1 MKPIG
6 ACKGHG
12 ARDER
17 GASLIEVMVAMV
29 MLTSALLGL
38 AGAAGLAVRST
49 NQGRQ
54 DLQLWMAVQ
63 WAADSLY
70 SVGAG
75 GVVNGSDV
83 VQGRSVSWTVSGA
96 NPVRI
101 ELLVGRLDSR
111 HQTVQ
116 DTILLYL
123 GS

>member
-1 MKPIG
+1 MKPRDG
-6 ACKGHG
+6 AQ
-12 ARDER
+12 DER

-38 AGAAGLAVRST
+38 AGAGGLAMRST
-49 NQGRQ
+49 IQGRQ

-63 WAADSLY
+63 WTADSLY

-75 GVVNGSDV
+75 SVTNGSDV

-101 ELLVGRLDSR
+101 ELLVDRLNR
-111 HQTVQ
+111 KHETVQ
-116 DTILLYL
+116 DTVLLYF